1 MARPGISGTAWAW
14 YMLSP
19 NWAYL
24 WPSANQPKA
33 YGADKLVKY
42 AILMTD
48 GEYNTMYCN
57 GAQAK
62 NSNGADINCNATNGQ
77 SYQQARTLCTNMK
90 EKGITVY
97 TVGFQLGGSTTTS
110 YQTLQQCAS
119 SPDKFFNA
127 EDGTEL
133 RLSFRAIA
141 LEVAKLSLSQ

>member
-1 MARPGISGTAWAW
+1 
-14 YMLSP
+14 
-19 NWAYL
+19 
-24 WPSANQPKA
+24 
-33 YGADKLVKY
+33 
-42 AILMTD
+42 MTE

-62 NSNGADINCNATNGQ
+62 NSNSGDINCNATNGQ
-77 SYQQARTLCTNMK
+77 SYLQARALCTKMK

-97 TVGFQLGGSTTTS
+97 TVGFALGGSGSTS

-127 EDGTEL
+127 EDGAEL